1 MLDFIFQLKKRIF
14 KMIKRLFL
22 GTTEVNFINV
32 GKTFYK
38 FFIVEV
44 ILFVSVITLSLFG
57 LLNVNLS
64 VDFTGGTTYQLDAEY
79 TDTDIEEV
87 MSSNLLDV
95 SRYQTFDNSNSI
107 IFRATENTQEKETE
121 FLFYLSNKFQVP
133 DEEIDFQRVGP
144 TFGEEITEKGLQA
157 LIIFLSLVVL
167 LISYRYEFKYSLI
180 ALVALTHDLLLV
192 FCIYV
197 LLGLEITP
205 STVIALLTILGYS
218 LYDTVI
224 LFDKLKDS
232 IKTSKFSYLSVE
244 SLNKT
249 FNEVLMRSLNTSI
262 TSAIPIASILFLGNY
277 LGLSGTLTDFALP
290 LFIGILSGTYSSIF
304 VTVPFLSK
312 IINN

>member
-1 MLDFIFQLKKRIF
+1 
-14 KMIKRLFL
+14 MIKRLFL
-22 GTTEVNFINV
+22 GTTGVNFINV

>member
-1 MLDFIFQLKKRIF
+1 
-14 KMIKRLFL
+14 MIKRLFL

-38 FFIVEV
+38 FFILEV

>member
-1 MLDFIFQLKKRIF
+1 
-14 KMIKRLFL
+14 MIKRLFL
-22 GTTEVNFINV
+22 GTTDVNFINV